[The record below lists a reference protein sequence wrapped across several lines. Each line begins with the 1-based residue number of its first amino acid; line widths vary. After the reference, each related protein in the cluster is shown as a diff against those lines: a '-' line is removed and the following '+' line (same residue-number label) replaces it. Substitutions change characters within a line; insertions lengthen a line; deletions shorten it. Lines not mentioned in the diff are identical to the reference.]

1 MPILTTSEN
10 CSPAAVAILAV
21 ATFFGE
27 IERVRARGGGDGDDV
42 FAAAPNF
49 RFVVGAQSRVQ
60 NGAVFAFVH
69 RLAREHR
76 LAARRQIGGGG
87 QIGEQI
93 DRLFGQRGF
102 RKIEQQ
108 IVERERQF
116 FESARI
122 RGEQILRRDC
132 AGFFAVR
139 DQRAPSAALGGGW
152 RDHGFIAA
160 PNFAAAA
167 AFSKIAV
174 GESPASTSHEPPT
187 QTTFGKDK

>member
-1 MPILTTSEN
+1 MRRERGGGHRRPQIR
-10 CSPAAVAILAV
+10 AADADIDDIRKLLSGGGRNLAA

-27 IERVRARGGGDGDDV
+27 IERVRARGGGDGDGV
-42 FAAAPNF
+42 FAAAPNL

-108 IVERERQF
+108 IVERERQC

-122 RGEQILRRDC
+122 RGE
-132 AGFFAVR
+132 
-139 DQRAPSAALGGGW
+139 
-152 RDHGFIAA
+152 
-160 PNFAAAA
+160 
-167 AFSKIAV
+167 
-174 GESPASTSHEPPT
+174 
-187 QTTFGKDK
+187 